1 MEYDPGSQVPELSR
15 RARGFTAWAQ
25 LRALGRVGV
34 RELVRRHCAL
44 ARRLAQ
50 RLAAEPGI
58 HVLNTIW
65 LNQVIM
71 SFGGEDPNSRAA
83 FTRATVARLQ
93 EDNICLAGSAD
104 WHGQTV
110 LRISVISAPLT
121 EADVDRLAVAITSAW
136 HHVQS
141 NRSRS

>member
-1 MEYDPGSQVPELSR
+1 M
-15 RARGFTAWAQ
+15 
-25 LRALGRVGV
+25 
-34 RELVRRHCAL
+34 
-44 ARRLAQ
+44 
-50 RLAAEPGI
+50 
-58 HVLNTIW
+58 LNTIW

-71 SFGGEDPNSRAA
+71 SFGGDDPDSRDAL
-83 FTRATVARLQ
+83 TCATVARLR

-141 NRSRS
+141 NPSRS